1 MWTRNGK
8 DTLIGFIPG
17 ADIDESTGAYV
28 GGLSD
33 ATLALQQLGGWSARP
48 ALGAYTYP
56 SAGSSENWDFQKA
69 KNCPTPFSYRAFA
82 IPNGKTIADVK
93 SGACDALWQQR
104 AQYMVDNGQGQNGF
118 YMPGYEA
125 TGGSFNGSAG
135 QKVDPST
142 VDSVYLGSYWG
153 QCLGSKNW
161 AYAVS
166 RQVHVMRQ
174 VAGWNLWIDLNFS
187 EYERAQK
194 GLEDPYQYIT
204 ESYQSIGDEFYPQD
218 PYNGQYIASD
228 PTKTTQA
235 LAFIKTKVD
244 ATMNRAKQLGVPVT
258 FGEAGPMIKN
268 DGHAMGDQPI
278 FVQFMSDYCQD
289 LTNNV
294 AALWLY
300 NGTTSGDTSR
310 CFNYTLSTKTYTKET
325 TKFPLSSQKILDLFD
340 PAKFVNRSTGA
351 QGAIYTQAQL
361 DAAVAAQAA
370 LDAQSN
376 NSVALATLQA
386 QYDAVQSQLQS
397 KTIELN
403 EAYAQISKAL
413 SDYQKFIGNFQ
424 GMLPPTTP

>member
-1 MWTRNGK
+1 
-8 DTLIGFIPG
+8 
-17 ADIDESTGAYV
+17 
-28 GGLSD
+28 
-33 ATLALQQLGGWSARP
+33 
-48 ALGAYTYP
+48 
-56 SAGSSENWDFQKA
+56 
-69 KNCPTPFSYRAFA
+69 
-82 IPNGKTIADVK
+82 
-93 SGACDALWQQR
+93 
-104 AQYMVDNGQGQNGF
+104 
-118 YMPGYEA
+118 
-125 TGGSFNGSAG
+125 
-135 QKVDPST
+135 
-142 VDSVYLGSYWG
+142 
-153 QCLGSKNW
+153 
-161 AYAVS
+161 
-166 RQVHVMRQ
+166 
-174 VAGWNLWIDLNFS
+174 
-187 EYERAQK
+187 
-194 GLEDPYQYIT
+194 
-204 ESYQSIGDEFYPQD
+204 
-218 PYNGQYIASD
+218 
-228 PTKTTQA
+228 
-235 LAFIKTKVD
+235 
-244 ATMNRAKQLGVPVT
+244 MNRAKQLGVPVT

-424 GMLPPTTP
+424 GMLPPPTP